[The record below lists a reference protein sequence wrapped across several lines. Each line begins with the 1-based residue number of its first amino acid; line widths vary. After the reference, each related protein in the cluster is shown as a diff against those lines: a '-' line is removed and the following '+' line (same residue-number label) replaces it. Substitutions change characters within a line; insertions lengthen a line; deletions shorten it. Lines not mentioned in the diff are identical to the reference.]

1 METTWLDLFILSIL
15 NKTGIIIFGVFI
27 LLALLK
33 LFYPNFINRYLT
45 IKIHNIRYIAFFCI
59 VLSSIILLISKIP
72 WNKFIWQYS
81 ITTFIYLFGVVI
93 LCTKLFFNK

>member
-1 METTWLDLFILSIL
+1 METTWLSLFVLSIL
-15 NKTGIIIFGVFI
+15 NKTGIILFVVFI

-33 LFYPNFINRYLT
+33 FCYQNFINRYLT
-45 IKIHNIRYIAFFCI
+45 SKIHNIRYITFFCI
-59 VLSSIILLISKIP
+59 GLSLIILKISKIP

-93 LCTKLFFNK
+93 LCVKLFFNK

>member
-15 NKTGIIIFGVFI
+15 NKTGIIIFGIFI

-45 IKIHNIRYIAFFCI
+45 SKIHNIRYIAFFCI